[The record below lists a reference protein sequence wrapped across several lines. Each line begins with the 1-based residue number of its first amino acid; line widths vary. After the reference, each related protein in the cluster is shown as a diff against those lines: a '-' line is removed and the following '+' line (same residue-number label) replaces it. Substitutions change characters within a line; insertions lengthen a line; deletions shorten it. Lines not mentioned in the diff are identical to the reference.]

1 MNHLIESYCRQEHM
15 KLQQDKKLKDLI
27 DAIKIRHPDEPDN
40 SSPRIP
46 IVDDWEQDLR
56 RL

>member
-1 MNHLIESYCRQEHM
+1 M